1 MPQRNAVIRK
11 LRAAGVVCLNREQWG
26 SRALGSYIK
35 RRSTHPM
42 PPAPAKYHFFH
53 LTVTPDTDTVAEGKA
68 GARQIE
74 GYGYST
80 PPMVSYQ
87 DLLTNE
93 GFYFQ
98 GQDYGN
104 KGTHTV
110 NDKNVPGYSKDLNL
124 EGYAFALMQNVN
136 DEVSDI
142 QVQLAAMVC
151 AARELTGWV
160 RKGAPVLPHRTF
172 AYKSCPGDKA
182 MERLD
187 DIRRL
192 KNRYVA
198 NGLPKA
204 SRGARFDRAIKELE
218 LADKTGFRG
227 EMRLAAL
234 KRLRRILPI
243 RFV

>member
-1 MPQRNAVIRK
+1 MPRRSSVIRK
-11 LRAAGVVCLNREQWG
+11 LRKSGVVCLNRKQWG
-26 SRALGSYIK
+26 SRQLAAYVK

-42 PPAPAKYHFFH
+42 PPAPAPYHFLH
-53 LTVTPDTDTVAEGKA
+53 LTVTSDGDTVLEGKE

-87 DLLTNE
+87 DLVTNE

-110 NDKNVPGYSKDLNL
+110 NDKDIAGFAYDLNKY
-124 EGYAFALMQNVN
+124 GYAVALMQNVN
-136 DEVSDI
+136 DEVTNI
-142 QVQLAAMVC
+142 QVQLVAMVC

-160 RKGAPVLPHRTF
+160 RKGAPVLPHRKF

-182 MERLD
+182 MAQLARIE
-187 DIRRL
+187 RL
-192 KNRYVA
+192 KNQYVRE
-198 NGLPKA
+198 GMPQA

-218 LADKTGFRG
+218 LADKEGFRG
-227 EMRLAAL
+227 KMRLAAL
-234 KRLRRILPI
+234 ASLRRLRPI